1 MSDTL
6 AVFQPET
13 SRLNRTAF
21 WNMLNMRDALAT
33 FHLLTS
39 WLKALA
45 TLNTDRK
52 EALLATFHA
61 PIGWLK
67 AVTSL
72 KTLIMSVTLATFQL
86 AMLSLKVAERP
97 VSVAEK
103 SAFALLDTALTSQ
116 APIAPYVVVAV
127 AGDAIQLVTAVTT
140 FVFVID
146 VTAPANEAERKI
158 STNAPKAVALHV
170 LAADPGGDPTR
181 TSH

>member
-1 MSDTL
+1 M
-6 AVFQPET
+6 F
-13 SRLNRTAF
+13 
-21 WNMLNMRDALAT
+21 
-33 FHLLTS
+33 
-39 WLKALA
+39 
-45 TLNTDRK
+45 
-52 EALLATFHA
+52 
-61 PIGWLK
+61 
-67 AVTSL
+67 
-72 KTLIMSVTLATFQL
+72 IMSVTLATFQL
-86 AMLSLKVAERP
+86 AMLSLNVAL
-97 VSVAEK
+97 AEK

-158 STNAPKAVALHV
+158 STNAPKAVASHV

>member
-1 MSDTL
+1 MLFRSL
-6 AVFQPET
+6 AVFQLPMFW
-13 SRLNRTAF
+13 LNLLAP
-21 WNMLNMRDALAT
+21 LNA
-33 FHLLTS
+33 
-39 WLKALA
+39 
-45 TLNTDRK
+45 DRK
-52 EALLATFHA
+52 QATLATFHA
-61 PIGWLK
+61 PTGWLK

-72 KTLIMSVTLATFQL
+72 KRLIMSVTLATFQL
-86 AMLSLKVAERP
+86 AMLSLNVAERP
-97 VSVAEK
+97 AAVAEK